1 MSKHIVK
8 LLSFRNDKIYK
19 LKFNSNIVENKVFCQ
34 LNKMKIA
41 KMKAKKLLVSFLA
54 IAVIVS
60 ALMLVSAGEITSEYV
75 VDVEGLDAY
84 DLEVSVVAGDR
95 IKVEVYFTSLVDDT
109 DVTVEAELE
118 GEKVDTKA
126 ITSVFDVEE
135 NKSYK
140 KTLYIEVPFELKDQ
154 ASENIYLN
162 IEVDG
167 KLHKTNL
174 DEITLRV
181 QRPSYNAVIKS
192 VVTPNSIEAG
202 QTFPVDFVLKNMGY
216 NELDDLYVEVSIS
229 ELGISQGPV
238 WVGDL
243 VRIEC
248 ETSNT
253 DCDEDEDTVAGRL
266 FLNVPYSVDEG
277 NYELEFVV
285 YNDDV
290 ESTMTKSV
298 FIGKDFASEV
308 LTASTS
314 QLISVGENAEFS
326 LLLVNPTNNVK
337 VYKIVTE
344 SADGLFTKAS
354 STMVAVPAG
363 SSKTVIITA
372 NAEAEGNYQFDVSVF
387 SGEDLL
393 ETITYDVSAEGRTA
407 NTTVILT
414 VILAIIFLVL
424 VVVLIVLIGRKPQKT
439 EDFGESYY

>member
-1 MSKHIVK
+1 
-8 LLSFRNDKIYK
+8 
-19 LKFNSNIVENKVFCQ
+19 
-34 LNKMKIA
+34 MKIA

-60 ALMLVSAGEITSEYV
+60 ASMLVSAGEITDDYI
-75 VDVEGLDAY
+75 VDVEGLNAY
-84 DLEVSVVAGDR
+84 HLEVSVVAGDR

>member
-1 MSKHIVK
+1 LSKHIVK

>member
-1 MSKHIVK
+1 
-8 LLSFRNDKIYK
+8 
-19 LKFNSNIVENKVFCQ
+19 
-34 LNKMKIA
+34 MKIA

-60 ALMLVSAGEITSEYV
+60 ALMLVSAGEITDDYI
-75 VDVEGLDAY
+75 VDVEGLNAY
-84 DLEVSVVAGDR
+84 HLEVSVVAGDR

>member
-1 MSKHIVK
+1 
-8 LLSFRNDKIYK
+8 
-19 LKFNSNIVENKVFCQ
+19 
-34 LNKMKIA
+34 MKIA

>member
-1 MSKHIVK
+1 
-8 LLSFRNDKIYK
+8 
-19 LKFNSNIVENKVFCQ
+19 
-34 LNKMKIA
+34 MKTV

-60 ALMLVSAGEITSEYV
+60 FVALATAGEITNTYA

-84 DLEVSVVAGDR
+84 NLEVSVIAGNT
-95 IKVEVYFTSLVDDT
+95 IKVEVYFTSLVKDT

-118 GEKVDTKA
+118 GEKIDTRA
-126 ITSVFDVEE
+126 ITSVFDVEID
-135 NKSYK
+135 KSYK

-154 ASENIYLN
+154 QSDNIYLN
-162 IEVDG
+162 IEIDG
-167 KLHKTNL
+167 KEHKTDLN
-174 DEITLRV
+174 EITLRV

-202 QTFPVDFVLKNMGY
+202 ETFPIDFVLKNVGY
-216 NELDDLYVEVSIS
+216 NDLDDLYVEVSIP

-243 VRIEC
+243 YYEESCPSNSC
-248 ETSNT
+248 EK
-253 DCDEDEDTVAGRL
+253 EDTVAGRI
-266 FLNVPYSVDEG
+266 FLDVPYSADEG
-277 NYELEFVV
+277 TYELEFVV
-285 YNDDV
+285 YNDDL
-290 ESTMTKSV
+290 ESTMTKTI
-298 FIGKDFASEV
+298 FIGKDFSSEV
-308 LTASTS
+308 ITGTTNL
-314 QLISVGENAEFS
+314 QVSVNENAEFS

-344 SADGLFTKAS
+344 PVNGLYTKAS
-354 STMVAVPAG
+354 STIVAVPAG
-363 SSKTVIITA
+363 SSKTVTITA
-372 NAEAEGNYQFDVSVF
+372 NAEAEGNYQFDVSIF

-393 ETITYDVSAEGRTA
+393 ETVTYDLSAEGRTA